1 MTEITHALIIDAPF
15 DFTGYLALL
24 IPIIA
29 VSLPAIIILI
39 VFVYESRNKKMKYDT
54 IIEVSKNIS
63 DPEEVR
69 DLLESLQDKK
79 KSPIDLRRSG
89 IITIFIGAGLFMLGW
104 IAIGEILKGVG
115 VLVGLI
121 GVGQMIAGYIY
132 PNQTEEINKA
142 VEDFEK
148 KYLGP
153 ITNENYLSLIFLA
166 GTPAQ
171 TSPGG
176 IFVYFGTIALE
187 ATTAPSPTLHPG
199 LI

>member
-15 DFTGYLALL
+15 DFTGNLALL

-39 VFVYESRNKKMKYDT
+39 VFVYESRNKKMKYNT

-63 DPEEVR
+63 NPDEVR

-121 GVGQMIAGYIY
+121 GLGQMVAGYVY
-132 PNQTEEINKA
+132 PNQSEEINKV
-142 VEDFEK
+142 VEEFEK
-148 KYLGP
+148 K
-153 ITNENYLSLIFLA
+153 
-166 GTPAQ
+166 
-171 TSPGG
+171 
-176 IFVYFGTIALE
+176 
-187 ATTAPSPTLHPG
+187 
-199 LI
+199 

>member
-1 MTEITHALIIDAPF
+1 MPF

-39 VFVYESRNKKMKYDT
+39 VFVYESRNKKMKYNT
-54 IIEVSKNIS
+54 IIEVSKNINNP
-63 DPEEVR
+63 DEVR

-121 GVGQMIAGYIY
+121 GVGQMVAGYVY
-132 PNQTEEINKA
+132 PNQSEEINKV
-142 VEDFEK
+142 VEEFEK
-148 KYLGP
+148 K
-153 ITNENYLSLIFLA
+153 
-166 GTPAQ
+166 
-171 TSPGG
+171 
-176 IFVYFGTIALE
+176 
-187 ATTAPSPTLHPG
+187 
-199 LI
+199 

>member
-1 MTEITHALIIDAPF
+1 MTEITHVLIIDAPF

-39 VFVYESRNKKMKYDT
+39 VFVYESRNKKMKYNT

-63 DPEEVR
+63 NPDEVR

-121 GVGQMIAGYIY
+121 GVGQMVAGYVY
-132 PNQTEEINKA
+132 PNQSEEINKV
-142 VEDFEK
+142 VEEFEK
-148 KYLGP
+148 K
-153 ITNENYLSLIFLA
+153 
-166 GTPAQ
+166 
-171 TSPGG
+171 
-176 IFVYFGTIALE
+176 
-187 ATTAPSPTLHPG
+187 
-199 LI
+199 

>member
-132 PNQTEEINKA
+132 PNQTEEINKS
-142 VEDFEK
+142 VENFERK
-148 KYLGP
+148 
-153 ITNENYLSLIFLA
+153 
-166 GTPAQ
+166 
-171 TSPGG
+171 
-176 IFVYFGTIALE
+176 
-187 ATTAPSPTLHPG
+187 
-199 LI
+199 

>member
-15 DFTGYLALL
+15 DFTGNLALL

-39 VFVYESRNKKMKYDT
+39 VFVYESRNKKMKYNT

-63 DPEEVR
+63 NPDELR

-89 IITIFIGAGLFMLGW
+89 IITIFVGAGLFMLGW

-115 VLVGLI
+115 VLVSFI
-121 GVGQMIAGYIY
+121 GVGQMVAGYVY
-132 PNQTEEINKA
+132 PNQSEEINKV
-142 VEDFEK
+142 VEEFEK
-148 KYLGP
+148 K
-153 ITNENYLSLIFLA
+153 
-166 GTPAQ
+166 
-171 TSPGG
+171 
-176 IFVYFGTIALE
+176 
-187 ATTAPSPTLHPG
+187 
-199 LI
+199 